1 MVPEDEKGE
10 KLRSVG
16 ISHERSAMG
25 AGRYGGGH
33 IWGLKRVKEMV
44 P

>member
-16 ISHERSAMG
+16 IGHEWSAMG

-33 IWGLKRVKEMV
+33 VRGLKRVKEMI